1 MRITRRIVVSLAIVA
16 IALAS
21 LGAFFQVSRDGRA
34 QEEAFA
40 RRARLLADGL
50 EGVVLEL
57 VERGDRKGL
66 DRLAEAVGDGGGVA
80 GLAVYGPKG
89 ELISRS
95 SRLQAAPSSPP
106 DPVRQALRN
115 GSPARGSAGLK
126 DRSIQV
132 DALPLTIH
140 GEPLGALAVV
150 HGPTPAPPR
159 LGSAWRRAFLM
170 ALAQTALIVL
180 VTILVLRFSIA
191 GPIAQMALWMKQ
203 LRTGEPALRP
213 APPNVHLFSP
223 LTREVETFSRQLA
236 RARAAVEEEA
246 RLRQAGEARWTP
258 DRLAEHVRHRLQ
270 GRPLLVVSNREPY
283 MHVRRGRSVEC
294 IVPAGGLVT
303 ALDPIMRA
311 SGGTW
316 IAHGAGD
323 ADWQVVDREN
333 RIRVPADDPLY
344 TLRRVALTKEEEDGY
359 YYGLANEGLWPL
371 CHIAHTRPVFR
382 PEDWAHYEKANQKFA
397 DAAAKEMEGLQEPC
411 ILIQDYHLALLPEL
425 LKQRRPDARIAIFW
439 HIPWPNP
446 EAFGVCPWR
455 RELLQ
460 GMLGADLIGFHTQVH
475 CNNFLDT
482 VDRTLESRV
491 DWERFEVRRSGHATA
506 VHPYPISVAFP
517 ETFQDVAPD
526 RASETDRETFLKE
539 MGITGR
545 YLGIGVDRMDYTKG
559 VLERF
564 RSIER
569 FLEIHP
575 TFRGELT
582 FVQLGAPSRTHIKRY
597 HDFLAEV
604 ESEAERI
611 NWKFQARDW
620 KPIVFLK
627 RHHSHR
633 EILPFYRHADF
644 CMVTSLHDGMNLVA
658 KEFVASRDDGAGVL
672 ILSRFTGA
680 SRELRDAL
688 IVNPYD
694 IEEMAGAIDS
704 ALQMSREDQATRM
717 ARMRETVREH
727 NIYRW
732 AGNLIEALSQVRLD
746 QVVARSE

>member
-1 MRITRRIVVSLAIVA
+1 MRITRRLVLSLAVVA
-16 IALAS
+16 LVLAF
-21 LGAFFQVSRDGRA
+21 LGAYLQIRREGRSRADDA
-34 QEEAFA
+34 S

-50 EGVVLEL
+50 EGVVLQL

-66 DRLAEAVGDGGGVA
+66 DQLADAVGKGGAVA

-89 ELISRS
+89 DLISRS
-95 SRLQAAPSSPP
+95 SGLPSSLSTPP
-106 DPVRQALRN
+106 DTVRRILRH
-115 GSPARGSAGLK
+115 GSEPGEGAATRDASAKVEAR
-126 DRSIQV
+126 
-132 DALPLTIH
+132 PLVVR
-140 GEPLGALAVV
+140 GEPVGVLAVI
-150 HGPTPAPPR
+150 HDPGP
-159 LGSAWRRAFLM
+159 GSSHLFRAWSRAFLA
-170 ALAQTALIVL
+170 ALAQTSLVVL
-180 VTILVLRFSIA
+180 VTVLVLRFSIA

-203 LRTGEPALRP
+203 LRTGDSAPRP
-213 APPNVHLFSP
+213 DPPNVQMFSP
-223 LTREVETFSRQLA
+223 LTREVETFSRQLS
-236 RARAAVEEEA
+236 RARAAAEEEA
-246 RLRQAGEARWTP
+246 RLRQAGEGRWTP

-270 GRPLLVVSNREPY
+270 GKPLLVVSNREPY

-303 ALDPIMRA
+303 ALDPMMRA

-323 ADWQVVDREN
+323 ADWQVVDAES

-344 TLRRVALTKEEEDGY
+344 TLRRVALTKEEENGY

-382 PEDWAHYEKANQKFA
+382 PEDWAHYEHANRKFA
-397 DAAAKEMEGLQEPC
+397 EAAAAEMDGQQEPC
-411 ILIQDYHLALLPEL
+411 VLIQDYHLALLPAL
-425 LKQRRPDARIAIFW
+425 LKSRRPDARIAIFW

-455 RELLQ
+455 RELLL
-460 GMLGADLIGFHTQVH
+460 GMLGADLIGFHTQFH

-491 DWERFEVRRSGHATA
+491 DWEKFEVRRGGHATL
-506 VHPYPISVAFP
+506 VTPFPISVAFP
-517 ETFQDVAPD
+517 DVFPDIPPD
-526 RASETDRETFLKE
+526 RSRPTDRESFLKE
-539 MGITGR
+539 LGLGGR
-545 YLGIGVDRMDYTKG
+545 YLGIGVERMDYTKG
-559 VLERF
+559 ILERF
-564 RSIER
+564 RAIER
-569 FLEIHP
+569 FFETYP
-575 TFRGELT
+575 VFRGDLT

-597 HDFLAEV
+597 HDFLGEV
-604 ESEAERI
+604 EAEAERI
-611 NWKFQARDW
+611 NWKLKAKDW

-627 RHHSHR
+627 KHHSHE

-694 IEEMAGAIDS
+694 IEEMAEAIRGALRMD
-704 ALQMSREDQATRM
+704 REEQAHRM

-746 QVVARSE
+746 RPVAGNE